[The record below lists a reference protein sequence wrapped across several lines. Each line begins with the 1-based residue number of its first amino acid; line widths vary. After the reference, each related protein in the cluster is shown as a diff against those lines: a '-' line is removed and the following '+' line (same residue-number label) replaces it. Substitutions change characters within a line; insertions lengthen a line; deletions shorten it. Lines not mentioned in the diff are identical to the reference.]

1 MALPKRPRTKL
12 RLDIQPA
19 DTARATNA
27 TSGEHKVAES
37 VATLLLIEHA
47 LRQNEMDVGHL
58 VDRFDRPGSLVL
70 LRARVEGFATAALR
84 LLEAGS
90 ILPGRTQTLDVDYV
104 KPGGYAR
111 FADDED
117 IRWRIVTM
125 VAGEHDGEPDI
136 ESDAALRMRITH
148 VARTP
153 YPLLVIA
160 EAPPIPSL
168 LALAA
173 DVVLDGGSLDAHIIA
188 ETAARVVGHEHGAAL
203 RTALAAAPLDPRR
216 LSVADLSVAI
226 RPGVPVD
233 RMIAMLSHLASRPD
247 DDDQD
252 DGDGASS
259 SAPGSSSPWA
269 AYRTRSSQ
277 SDSDWDKRVESLPA
291 DAKGRHHRKSGSG
304 SRRPGQSGKKDT
316 ASTSGSEVILPEASS
331 DPFRLSVET
340 LAGFGEARGWGLDL
354 KADLALWRAGT
365 LPWDQLSSRLLLSG
379 PPGTGKTTYAKALC
393 NSLDLPLH
401 VSSVS
406 TWLEA
411 SYLGNVISRM
421 NAAFAEASQNAPSI
435 LFIDECDGIG
445 KRQPQDRDYA
455 DYWNALVNKLLELL
469 DGAAKAE
476 GVIIVG
482 ATNRPEAMDEAL
494 KRSGRWENQIT
505 IPMPDRE
512 ALKGIL
518 AHHVGPE
525 LAGLVAAAHPDAP
538 MPHHRE
544 PVDVVLTQLAR
555 QADGRSG
562 ADIERLVREA
572 RGKARREGR
581 GLTHADL
588 TARLASGRPA
598 RPHDLRYRMAVHEAG
613 HAVVRRALN
622 VGSELSLSIEA
633 AEGGYAESMLDL
645 NVVQSEAW
653 VMAIIAAY
661 LAGRAAETMVFGNVT
676 VGSGGER
683 SSDLA
688 SATRLALSLE
698 IELGFGERPLLHRPM
713 QHAEL
718 LLLRDDPL
726 SHAVHARLETALALA
741 TRTLEAN
748 RAMLLRLADA
758 LCAAGSMD
766 TAEVEAVFAA
776 GGTEASTAVEADA
789 ATEPKAKGAEA
800 GMSKADRP
808 TASAGSTMPNRAAAD
823 RTLANE
829 PSQPK
834 PPEPPS

>member
-19 DTARATNA
+19 EPAPAIDA

-37 VATLLLIEHA
+37 VATLLLIEQA
-47 LRQNEMDVGHL
+47 LRRNDMDVGHL
-58 VDRFDRPGSLVL
+58 VDRFDRPGSVVL
-70 LRARVEGFATAALR
+70 LLARVEGFAAAALR
-84 LLEAGS
+84 VLEAGS

-125 VAGEHDGEPDI
+125 IAGEHDSRPDVEADPLI
-136 ESDAALRMRITH
+136 RIHITH

-173 DVVLDGGSLDAHIIA
+173 DVVLDGGSLDADIIA
-188 ETAARVVGHEHGAAL
+188 ETAARVVGHDPDAV
-203 RTALAAAPLDPRR
+203 RSVLAAALFDPRR

-233 RMIAMLSHLASRPD
+233 RMIAMLTHLASGPGED
-247 DDDQD
+247 DE
-252 DGDGASS
+252 GDAS
-259 SAPGSSSPWA
+259 GSSSTP
-269 AYRTRSSQ
+269 TLSEFLLRSKG
-277 SDSDWDKRVESLPA
+277 DSDWDRRVESLPA
-291 DAKGRHHRKSGSG
+291 DAKGRHHRKSGTG
-304 SRRPGQSGKKDT
+304 SQRPGKSGNKEA
-316 ASTSGSEVILPEASS
+316 ASKSGSEVILPEASG

-340 LAGFGEARGWGLDL
+340 LAGFGEARGWALDL
-354 KADLALWRAGT
+354 KADLALWRAGS
-365 LPWDQLSSRLLLSG
+365 LPWDQISSRLLLSG

-411 SYLGNVISRM
+411 SYLGNVIARM
-421 NAAFAEASQNAPSI
+421 NAAFAEARQNAPSI

-445 KRQPQDRDYA
+445 KRQPQDRDFA

-494 KRSGRWENQIT
+494 KRSGRWEKQIA

-538 MPHHRE
+538 MPHQRE
-544 PVDVVLTQLAR
+544 PVAAVLTQLAR
-555 QADGRSG
+555 QANGRSG

-588 TARLASGRPA
+588 TARLANGRPA
-598 RPHDLRYRMAVHEAG
+598 RPQDLRYRMAVHEAG

-683 SSDLA
+683 TSDLA

-726 SHAVHARLETALALA
+726 SHAVHARLEAALALA
-741 TRTLEAN
+741 TRTLEAD
-748 RAMLLRLADA
+748 RAMLLLLADA

-766 TAEVEAVFAA
+766 TAEVEAVLAA
-776 GGTEASTAVEADA
+776 GDGGASADA
-789 ATEPKAKGAEA
+789 TAEARSGAKAKGAA
-800 GMSKADRP
+800 TAVPKVDRP
-808 TASAGSTMPNRAAAD
+808 TASAGRTTSNCAPAD
-823 RTLANE
+823 RRLANGA
-829 PSQPK
+829 SQAK